1 MYSWKVLMKKL
12 LLLSLSVLILTGCAT
27 QIFKIQEGSYDKE
40 PTEEEM
46 ALFFVGGLAQK
57 QVIDAANICGGYNK
71 IAKVETELRF
81 IDIFLSFLSSGLFT
95 PRVARVYCL
104 K

>member
-1 MYSWKVLMKKL
+1 MS
-12 LLLSLSVLILTGCAT
+12 SCAT
-27 QIFKIQEGSYDKE
+27 QTFRIQNGSFDKE
-40 PTEEEM
+40 PAEEQM
-46 ALFFVGGLAQK
+46 AMFFVGGLGQK
-57 QVIDAANICGGYNK
+57 QVINAAEICGGYNK

-81 IDIFLSFLSSGLFT
+81 LDALLSTLTSGLFT

>member
-1 MYSWKVLMKKL
+1 MKKFL
-12 LLLSLSVLILTGCAT
+12 LTSLSFLVLTGCAT
-27 QIFKIQEGSYDKE
+27 QTFRIQGGSFDKE

-46 ALFFVGGLAQK
+46 AIFFVGGIGQK
-57 QVIDAANICGGYNK
+57 QVIDAAGVCGGYNK

-81 IDIFLSFLSSGLFT
+81 LDGLLSGLTSGLFT